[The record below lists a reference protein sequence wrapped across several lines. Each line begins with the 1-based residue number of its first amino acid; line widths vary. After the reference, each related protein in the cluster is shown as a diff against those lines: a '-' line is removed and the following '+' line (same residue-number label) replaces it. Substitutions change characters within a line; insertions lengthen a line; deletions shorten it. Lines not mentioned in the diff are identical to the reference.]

1 MAKFK
6 DNQQREWTLDLNVTL
21 VKKIR
26 AMFDVDL
33 YRAFDGD
40 MAVWAGLMDD
50 PITLVNIIYVMCE
63 PQRPL
68 VTDEEFGA
76 ALSGDTLKAAGDA
89 FTDALIDFFPSPRK
103 RDLLRETM
111 SKARQLYALRELRA
125 LHEMQAVD
133 LSKVGSESS
142 TDAPA
147 SAASTPAPSPPAS

>member
-68 VTDEEFGA
+68 VTDEEFEA
-76 ALSGDTLKAAGDA
+76 KKAEILA
-89 FTDALIDFFPSPRK
+89 
-103 RDLLRETM
+103 DL
-111 SKARQLYALRELRA
+111 
-125 LHEMQAVD
+125 
-133 LSKVGSESS
+133 
-142 TDAPA
+142 
-147 SAASTPAPSPPAS
+147 